1 MTEVTDAADGSGTK
15 YRGPSP
21 SAQNG
26 GGYYF
31 DLEKLCGAWGLA
43 GLAAKDKGTF

>member
-1 MTEVTDAADGSGTK
+1 MQRMVRGTK

-21 SAQNG
+21 SAQDD

-31 DLEKLCGAWGLA
+31 DLEKLCGACGLA
-43 GLAAKDKGTF
+43 GLAAKDKGTFQAGIA